1 VDGGFFAAYVPR
13 KSSARL
19 QGKKKMKACSPMK
32 KEWSLIAAL
41 LLAALGTAASANTA
55 APTICIAL
63 PKAQL
68 GQGNNAAVDVSEP
81 VRTTLGQYMTGPGI
95 QLVRLDARIPI
106 QIDAEAAEKNCSYVL
121 QTSVVQTKKAASLFK
136 KLAPLASALPMLGGA
151 GGNMGAMMATQVAS
165 SAITAGAQQDYAAAM
180 SGAQQ
185 SNVKAGDTVTV
196 EYTLAKVGAAE
207 APKPVALQAKAKQDG
222 EDVIGPML
230 EQVATAVLTIALA
243 K

>member
-1 VDGGFFAAYVPR
+1 
-13 KSSARL
+13 
-19 QGKKKMKACSPMK
+19 MKARSPMK
-32 KEWSLIAAL
+32 KTWSLAATL
-41 LLAALGTAASANTA
+41 LLATLSAGASATV
-55 APTICIAL
+55 APTVCIA
-63 PKAQL
+63 PPRAQL

-81 VRTTLGQYMTGPGI
+81 VRNTLGQYMAGPSI
-95 QLVRLDARIPI
+95 QLVRLDARIQI
-106 QIDAEAAEKNCSYVL
+106 QIVAEAVEKNCSYIL
-121 QTSVVQTKKAASLFK
+121 QTSVVQKKKATSMFK
-136 KLAPLASALPMLGGA
+136 KLAPLAGALPMLGGM
-151 GGNMGAMMATQVAS
+151 GGNMGGMVATQVAS

-196 EYTLAKVGAAE
+196 EYTFAKIGAAE

>member
-1 VDGGFFAAYVPR
+1 VDRLFSAAYVPR
-13 KSSARL
+13 EATAEP
-19 QGKKKMKACSPMK
+19 QGKKKMKAYSPMK
-32 KEWSLIAAL
+32 KKWSLVATL
-41 LLAALGTAASANTA
+41 LLAALGTTAPVGAAT
-55 APTICIAL
+55 PTVCIAL

-81 VRTTLGQYMTGPGI
+81 VRTTLGQYMAGPSI

-106 QIDAEAAEKNCSYVL
+106 QIDAEAAEKHCGYVL
-121 QTSVVQTKKAASLFK
+121 QTSVVQKKKAGSIFK
-136 KLAPLASALPMLGGA
+136 KLAPLAGALPMLGGM
-151 GGNMGAMMATQVAS
+151 GGNMGGMVATQVAS

-180 SGAQQ
+180 TGAQQ

-196 EYTLAKVGAAE
+196 EYTLAKIGAAE
-207 APKPVALQAKAKQDG
+207 SAKAVTLQAKAKQDG

>member
-1 VDGGFFAAYVPR
+1 MPR
-13 KSSARL
+13 STSVSR
-19 QGKKKMKACSPMK
+19 C
-32 KEWSLIAAL
+32 
-41 LLAALGTAASANTA
+41 
-55 APTICIAL
+55 APRSDSTWR
-63 PKAQL
+63 
-68 GQGNNAAVDVSEP
+68 G
-81 VRTTLGQYMTGPGI
+81 RGI

-106 QIDAEAAEKNCSYVL
+106 QIEAEAAGKNCSYIL
-121 QTSVVQTKKAASLFK
+121 QTSVVQTKKAASIFK
-136 KLAPLASALPMLGGA
+136 KLAPLAGALPMLGGT
-151 GGNMGAMMATQVAS
+151 GGNMGSMMATQVAS

-185 SNVKAGDTVTV
+185 SNVKAGDTVKV

-207 APKPVALQAKAKQDG
+207 ALKPVELQAKAKQDG

>member
-1 VDGGFFAAYVPR
+1 
-13 KSSARL
+13 
-19 QGKKKMKACSPMK
+19 MKAYSPMK
-32 KEWSLIAAL
+32 KEWSLVATL
-41 LLAALGTAASANTA
+41 LLAALSAAASANPAT
-55 APTICIAL
+55 PTVCIAL
-63 PKAQL
+63 PRAQL

-81 VRTTLGQYMTGPGI
+81 VRTTLGQYMAGPSI

-106 QIDAEAAEKNCSYVL
+106 QIEAEAAGKNCGYIL
-121 QTSVVQTKKAASLFK
+121 QTSVVQTKKAGSIFK
-136 KLAPLASALPMLGGA
+136 KLAPLAGALPMLGGM
-151 GGNMGAMMATQVAS
+151 GGNMNSMMATQVAS

-196 EYTLAKVGAAE
+196 EYALTRVGATE
-207 APKPVALQAKAKQDG
+207 ALKPVALQAKAKQDG